1 MEADNDLK
9 TYELAYH
16 LNPDLEEVDVRVRT
30 KEMIDLI
37 TQSNGSILTSTEPR
51 KIHLSYPI
59 KNKQYAYFGVASF
72 KALPEIIEKINAQLK
87 LQDSIIRFLLL
98 TKPDA
103 KTGLRIL
110 GEFRARPRLVKTHE
124 ASAET
129 LKEPVK
135 EKTKEEVEQLEKDI
149 EKVIEGL

>member
-1 MEADNDLK
+1 MEDGNDLK

-16 LNPDLEEVDVRVRT
+16 LNPDLEEDAVRVRM

-37 TQSNGSILTSTEPR
+37 TQSNGSILTSAEPR

-87 LQDSIIRFLLL
+87 LQDSILRFLLL
-98 TKPDA
+98 IKPDT
-103 KTGLRIL
+103 KTGLRVL

-124 ASAET
+124 TTAET
-129 LKEPVK
+129 SREPVK
-135 EKTKEEVEQLEKDI
+135 EKTKEETEQLEKEI